1 MVGCLFHLVFYHR
14 TQSLKINY
22 FLASNTIIN
31 MLPNRNQAC
40 KVSDLGTNHLLI
52 IGRLKV
58 VDEPLDQ
65 FIFHHGWKHLHRKL
79 APPLEILTEKFP
91 SSFLSSEE
99 LCGWE
104 LSQY

>member
-1 MVGCLFHLVFYHR
+1 
-14 TQSLKINY
+14 
-22 FLASNTIIN
+22 